1 MHIYSMLAF
10 EKYFPEMKVLATN
23 NDKWEVWGGW
33 RDIDYEMFTMEIV
46 CRNVICLIFNI
57 FTLSVIRLEVS
68 EDQRQF
74 WENKKV
80 PGEFYFH
87 SWDSFFPPKEWICG
101 LVENK
106 WYSVCSKIGYSYL
119 QLASYFEGVSIVL
132 CPFQQNLR
140 LQKPWLS
147 GRDGT
152 LRQMNCFSGYMDKE
166 MCVFWVLSL
175 FQK

>member
-1 MHIYSMLAF
+1 MRSLR
-10 EKYFPEMKVLATN
+10 VLERHWLWN
-23 NDKWEVWGGW
+23 VN
-33 RDIDYEMFTMEIV
+33 MEIV

-80 PGEFYFH
+80 PGELYFH
-87 SWDSFFPPKEWICG
+87 SWDPFFPPKEWFCG

-119 QLASYFEGVSIVL
+119 QLASYFEGVSVVF
-132 CPFQQNLR
+132 CPFQQR
-140 LQKPWLS
+140 ESQVAE
-147 GRDGT
+147 T
-152 LRQMNCFSGYMDKE
+152 LTEWERWNPEADVSQAIWTKK
-166 MCVFWVLSL
+166 CVSSEYCLCS
-175 FQK
+175 KNK